1 MGQQGQ
7 HCHGCFCFYPNAKSK
22 YFSRN
27 SRSVFIFKRLKRIR
41 VKVKV
46 TKELKGKKGKGK
58 ITFIIKVKVKGIKSW
73 GIKAELP
80 MWQSVL
86 SPELINCMWEHSDR
100 WKSGVWEVWEAI
112 IITSTQ
118 HTLSFYSYIISGE
131 KTQWQVWENIITPTQ
146 HNSYLLRCLW
156 FPFTTHVSFSESPS
170 NHHNISPIIIH
181 NFWSRPLEFRIIKVT
196 PNSDFSFLLY
206 IIMWKRN

>member
-1 MGQQGQ
+1 
-7 HCHGCFCFYPNAKSK
+7 
-22 YFSRN
+22 
-27 SRSVFIFKRLKRIR
+27 
-41 VKVKV
+41 
-46 TKELKGKKGKGK
+46 
-58 ITFIIKVKVKGIKSW
+58 
-73 GIKAELP
+73 

-86 SPELINCMWEHSDR
+86 SPKLINCMWEHSDR

-156 FPFTTHVSFSESPS
+156 FPFTTYVSFSESPS
-170 NHHNISPIIIH
+170 SHHNISPIIIH
-181 NFWSRPLEFRIIKVT
+181 NFWSRSKNLESSKLPRILISHSFSTLSHQDVHKWDDWGIIRVFT
-196 PNSDFSFLLY
+196 PNPGFLSQLIGNWSGKMCNQWSVSAGGTCALTGLMPY
-206 IIMWKRN
+206 SISAAAAATEDYNTV

>member
-1 MGQQGQ
+1 MGQQRQ

-46 TKELKGKKGKGK
+46 TKELKGKKVKGK

-86 SPELINCMWEHSDR
+86 SPKLINCMWEHSDR

-118 HTLSFYSYIISGE
+118 HILSLSILILYLAKKHNDRSERTSS
-131 KTQWQVWENIITPTQ
+131 PQ
-146 HNSYLLRCLW
+146 HN
-156 FPFTTHVSFSESPS
+156 TTHIYSDVSGSLSQHMFRFL
-170 NHHNISPIIIH
+170 NHHQITTTFHQSSSTTSEVDH
-181 NFWSRPLEFRIIKVT
+181 
-196 PNSDFSFLLY
+196 
-206 IIMWKRN
+206 